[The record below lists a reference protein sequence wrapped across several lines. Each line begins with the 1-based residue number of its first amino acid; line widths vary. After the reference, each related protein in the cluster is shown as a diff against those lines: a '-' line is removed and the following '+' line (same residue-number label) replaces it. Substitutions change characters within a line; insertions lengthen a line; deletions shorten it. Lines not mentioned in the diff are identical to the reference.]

1 MDRVGGI
8 RRGDGCDRGGADD
21 ANQQTGGRTSVAA
34 RTTGQPA
41 PGDYVQLL
49 RRERRLRGVVRRYH
63 PCAARARRSWL
74 SGSASRPQVTIPA
87 PWSRGCKQP
96 VWRSSNSTR
105 ERSKTHGAN
114 SLRTLKNDARDC
126 GAMAEL
132 LIPVA
137 GVHRNVAMRHWPGRP
152 PGSRTGAA
160 GRRSSRV
167 SQPNPRAARS
177 DLPRG

>member
-1 MDRVGGI
+1 MCRSW
-8 RRGDGCDRGGADD
+8 
-21 ANQQTGGRTSVAA
+21 Q
-34 RTTGQPA
+34 
-41 PGDYVQLL
+41 
-49 RRERRLRGVVRRYH
+49 RERRSPTEPQRVATSMRTNTSSPTIAVRIRESVGFAVLS
-63 PCAARARRSWL
+63 AAITRARHERD
-74 SGSASRPQVTIPA
+74 A
-87 PWSRGCKQP
+87 RGCPDRRRGRRSLSPHPGRAAASSRSGGRRTQP
-96 VWRSSNSTR
+96 ASGQRRT
-105 ERSKTHGAN
+105 GQQL
-114 SLRTLKNDARDC
+114 LRTLKNDARDC

-137 GVHRNVAMRHWPGRP
+137 GVHRNVAMRHWSGRP